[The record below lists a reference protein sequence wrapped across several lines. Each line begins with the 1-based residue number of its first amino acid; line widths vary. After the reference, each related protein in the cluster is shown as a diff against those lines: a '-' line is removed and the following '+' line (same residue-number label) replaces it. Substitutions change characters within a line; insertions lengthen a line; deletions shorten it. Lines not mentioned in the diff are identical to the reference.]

1 MTENQLPT
9 GGERPEADRDA
20 GARPAG
26 PEHGTDR
33 IDPTAAGVDVAR
45 VEHEIEGWGGSS
57 MPPHELTPEQVEH
70 LQDRPEPI
78 GGGETGRTLHG
89 DQGNADPVWQADA
102 PQTREPDTSLGRS
115 GHRGQGA
122 AEAPPED

>member
-9 GGERPEADRDA
+9 GGERPTGDRDV
-20 GARPAG
+20 GARESG
-26 PEHGTDR
+26 PEHRDDR
-33 IDPTAAGVDVAR
+33 IDPTADGLDVGR
-45 VEHEIEGWGGSS
+45 IEHEIEGWGGSS

-89 DQGNADPVWQADA
+89 DHGNAAPAWQAAA
-102 PQTREPDTSLGRS
+102 PETRERDTSLGRA

-122 AEAPPED
+122 AEAP